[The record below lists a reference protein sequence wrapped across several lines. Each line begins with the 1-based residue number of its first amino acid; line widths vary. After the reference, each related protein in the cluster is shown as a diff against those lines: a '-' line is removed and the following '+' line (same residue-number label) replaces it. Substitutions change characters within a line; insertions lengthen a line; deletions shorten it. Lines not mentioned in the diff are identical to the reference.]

1 MRFAFVTTNLAG
13 GGAEKALLKIAA
25 ELKSRDHEADIWLL
39 EDVAEHQVPSGVGL
53 HVLGPRIGHGWLHKR
68 LAAWR
73 LQRAMA
79 ARAPY
84 DFVVSTLPFADEV
97 AHLARLPNHWCRI
110 ANTLSVDV
118 DALAGT
124 DVRKAARRLAR
135 YRRLYTAHPLI
146 AVSHGVADDLR
157 QQLQLSSRIEI
168 VPNPFD
174 RSAIAAAACAPMP
187 GLPVRPYVIHVGRFV
202 AQKRHDLLLDAWAQL
217 DTDRLLVLLTAPNA
231 KLDALIKQR
240 GLDGRVV
247 VAGFQS
253 NPYPW
258 IAQAELL
265 VLCSDHEG
273 LPNVLIESLLCGTP
287 VVSTDCRSGPREI
300 LSAFPECLVPCGDA
314 LALAAAISS
323 SLANPPDVSRADLGA
338 YAADAVAASYERL
351 AAAQVHRPSE
361 GRN

>member
-25 ELKSRDHEADIWLL
+25 ELQARDHEADLWLL
-39 EDVAEHQVPSGVGL
+39 EDKIDHAIPEGISVHSLSSRA
-53 HVLGPRIGHGWLHKR
+53 GHGWLHKR
-68 LAAWR
+68 LAARR
-73 LQRAMA
+73 LRRAMA
-79 ARAPY
+79 ARVPY
-84 DFVVSTLPFADEV
+84 DLVVSTLPFADEV
-97 AHLARLPNHWCRI
+97 AHLAKLPRHWCRI
-110 ANTLSVDV
+110 ANTLSVEI
-118 DALAGT
+118 DALAAT
-124 DVRKAARRLAR
+124 DARKAARRLAR
-135 YRRLYTAHPLI
+135 YRRLYAAHPLI

-174 RSAIAAAACAPMP
+174 RSTIAAAAYAPVP
-187 GLPVRPYVIHVGRFV
+187 GLPVRPYVIHVGRFA

-217 DTDRLLVLLTAPNA
+217 DTDRLLLLLTAPNA

-240 GLDGRVV
+240 GLDGRVI

-287 VVSTDCRSGPREI
+287 AVSTDCRSGPREI
-300 LSAFPECLVPCGDA
+300 LSAFPECLVHCGDA
-314 LALAAAISS
+314 HALAAAINF
-323 SLANPPDVSRADLGA
+323 SLDNPPDVSRADLGA

-351 AAAQVHRPSE
+351 AAT
-361 GRN
+361 